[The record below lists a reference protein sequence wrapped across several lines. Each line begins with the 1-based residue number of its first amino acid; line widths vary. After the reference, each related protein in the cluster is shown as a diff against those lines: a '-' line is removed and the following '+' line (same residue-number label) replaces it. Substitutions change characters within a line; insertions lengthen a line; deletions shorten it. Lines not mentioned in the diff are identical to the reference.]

1 MKDKL
6 LKYIE
11 KLQPLV
17 EKIKLWLKTKKAW
30 VQIGLSL
37 VAIICL
43 ILAGVS
49 SCSRRYVNGPT
60 PKATATVEA
69 TEKATDT
76 PEPTATPEAT
86 ELPATSTPSATENVS
101 SSSETSTD
109 DNSDANSSDPVV
121 QENSSTESTYTG
133 PTGAPLY
140 TSVPEENV
148 STLAKAYQTTIA
160 SCWGDKDY
168 SSYSLFD
175 MDGDGVE
182 ELIMHYGADDMQ
194 AYIDIY
200 TYTEEGLI
208 FVGDVTG
215 SFANVSGCADGGIF
229 IYYRREING
238 QKYESIDR
246 IEKIGSDI
254 MVHSRVIS
262 EKVDQ
267 YTVEEADVEIPHYR
281 LDDFSPLS

>member
-1 MKDKL
+1 MKDKF

-17 EKIKLWLKTKKAW
+17 EKIKPWLKTKKAW

-76 PEPTATPEAT
+76 PKPTATVEAT
-86 ELPATSTPSATENVS
+86 ELPATSTPSATESVS
-101 SSSETSTD
+101 SSTETAAG
-109 DNSDANSSDPVV
+109 DNSNSSDPAV
-121 QENSSTESTYTG
+121 QDNSSTESTYTG

-168 SSYSLFD
+168 SSYCLYD

-182 ELIMHYGADDMQ
+182 ELIMHYGTDDMQ

-246 IEKIGSDI
+246 IEKTGSDI

-267 YTVEEADVEIPHYR
+267 YTVEEADIEIPHYR